1 MVISNF
7 GTEVAEIDISSSM
20 NDQSEHFLSNLTR
33 QNLTE
38 ARLLFPNSPQ
48 RQALFDTKA
57 QLDVYEQDKL
67 VERLIEQR
75 QFKKLAEI
83 VVMRTQRDEKYVLDN
98 VGSLRQI
105 LLQRLDGIMRE
116 EVRELLKMSRYYQL
130 NYNSYLQSDIL
141 ETFKK

>member
-48 RQALFDTKA
+48 R
-57 QLDVYEQDKL
+57 
-67 VERLIEQR
+67 
-75 QFKKLAEI
+75 
-83 VVMRTQRDEKYVLDN
+83 
-98 VGSLRQI
+98 
-105 LLQRLDGIMRE
+105 
-116 EVRELLKMSRYYQL
+116 
-130 NYNSYLQSDIL
+130 
-141 ETFKK
+141 